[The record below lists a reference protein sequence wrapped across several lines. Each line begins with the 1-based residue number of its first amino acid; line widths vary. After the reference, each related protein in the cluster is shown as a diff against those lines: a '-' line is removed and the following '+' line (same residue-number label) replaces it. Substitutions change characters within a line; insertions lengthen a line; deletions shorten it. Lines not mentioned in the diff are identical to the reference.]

1 MIDGKRKCVYR
12 RSLIQKQTSDM
23 EGIIVRKE
31 QSLSEEL
38 RKVHIL
44 LNIFTSNFTRLLCN
58 DNGKIRRTVG
68 TAVK

>member
-1 MIDGKRKCVYR
+1 
-12 RSLIQKQTSDM
+12 M